1 MTHEE
6 DLLHKRMKR
15 LLKKSETGKVEFKNY
30 KDMCTQLKLPVK
42 TSDSKKAQLKKIKY
56 FCNLEN
62 GAKYSMYFTEV
73 FNNPDENILEEKFMV
88 KSIET
93 LLLAMFLKQ
102 DDTPPSIVLNTF
114 SLWKLFG
121 FINDR
126 YGNDLEENK
135 FLEANN
141 ISKEQL
147 EHFKK
152 RTRRRFE
159 DIITPALNQ
168 LDRRALINYSSIKI
182 IRINTGKDII
192 EREATDEEL
201 SRILSYERK
210 SLIKFKCEDI
220 VEIWNK
226 SLEMEYYSYLNKLIR
241 EKEKERGW
249 IKVSNGIKIVTN
261 NKKWLKDGLDRN
273 IDELEVKY
281 NINKEILSLLQKNL
295 ETKLNNYTNQVQKE
309 FSCFEK
315 FGQEFDSVKHRLP
328 TYNKR
333 HELME
338 DNYIASQEALMNYFI
353 DIMEPKIFF
362 NQRKV

>member
-42 TSDSKKAQLKKIKY
+42 TSDSKKAQLKKLKY

-62 GAKYSMYFTEV
+62 GEKYSMYFTEV

-93 LLLAMFLKQ
+93 LLLATFLKQ
-102 DDTPPSIVLNTF
+102 EENPPSIILDTF
-114 SLWKLFG
+114 SIWELFG
-121 FINDR
+121 FINNR
-126 YGNDLEENK
+126 YGNNLEENK
-135 FLEANN
+135 FLKANN

-147 EHFKK
+147 NNFKS
-152 RTRRRFE
+152 RSRRRFE

-168 LDRRALINYSSIKI
+168 LDRRALINYNSVKI
-182 IRINTGKDII
+182 IRINIGDDII

-210 SLIKFKCEDI
+210 SLIKFECDDI
-220 VEIWNK
+220 TEIWNK
-226 SLEMEYYSYLNKLIR
+226 SLEIEYYSYLNKLIR

-281 NINKEILSLLQKNL
+281 KVNKEILSLLQKNA
-295 ETKLNNYTNQVQKE
+295 ETKFNNYTEQVQKE
-309 FSCFEK
+309 FLCFEK
-315 FGQEFDSVKHRLP
+315 FGHEFDSVKKRLP
-328 TYNKR
+328 TYKKH

-338 DNYIASQEALMNYFI
+338 DNYIISQEALMNYFI
-353 DIMEPKIFF
+353 DMMEPKIFF
-362 NQRKV
+362 

>member
-1 MTHEE
+1 MTHDEE
-6 DLLHKRMKR
+6 LLHKRMKR
-15 LLKKSETGKVEFKNY
+15 LLNASPDGRVEFKNY
-30 KDMCTQLKLPVK
+30 KELCEKLKLPVK
-42 TSDSKKAQLKKIKY
+42 TSDSKKAQIKKLKY

-62 GAKYSMYFTEV
+62 GDKYSTYFTEV
-73 FNNPDENILEEKFMV
+73 YKNPDLNMLEEKFMV

-93 LLLAMFLKQ
+93 LLLATFLKQ
-102 DDTPPSIVLNTF
+102 EENPPSVILDTF
-114 SLWKLFG
+114 SLWRLFG
-121 FINDR
+121 FINNR
-126 YGNDLEENK
+126 YGNDLEEKK

-147 EHFKK
+147 NNFKT

-182 IRINTGKDII
+182 LRINVGDNII

-210 SLIKFKCEDI
+210 SLLKFGCDDI

-261 NKKWLKDGLDRN
+261 NKKWLRDGLDRN

-281 NINKEILSLLQKNL
+281 KVNKEILSLLQKNA
-295 ETKLNNYTNQVQKE
+295 ETKFENYTEQVKKE
-309 FSCFEK
+309 FLCFEK
-315 FGQEFDSVKHRLP
+315 FGHDFDSIKHRLP
-328 TYNKR
+328 TYNK
-333 HELME
+333 HYELME

-353 DIMEPKIFF
+353 DMMPPKIFF
-362 NQRKV
+362 

>member
-6 DLLHKRMKR
+6 DLMHKRMKR

-42 TSDSKKAQLKKIKY
+42 TGNAKKSQIKYLNY
-56 FCNLEN
+56 FCNLEQKE
-62 GAKYSMYFTEV
+62 KYTLIFTEV
-73 FNNPDENILEEKFMV
+73 FSNPDGAMIENKFMV

-93 LLLAMFLKQ
+93 LLLATFLKQ
-102 DDTPPSIVLNTF
+102 EENPPSIILDTF
-114 SLWKLFG
+114 SLWRLFG
-121 FINDR
+121 FINNR
-126 YGNDLEENK
+126 YGNHLEEIK

-147 EHFKK
+147 TNFKS
-152 RTRRRFE
+152 RSRRRFE

-168 LDRRALINYSSIKI
+168 LDRRALISYNSVKI
-182 IRINTGKDII
+182 IRINTGDDII
-192 EREATDEEL
+192 EREATDEEM

-210 SLIKFKCEDI
+210 SLVKFKCDDI
-220 VEIWNK
+220 AEIWNK
-226 SLEMEYYSYLNKLIR
+226 SLEMEYYSHLNKLIR
-241 EKEKERGW
+241 EKEKDRGW

-281 NINKEILSLLQKNL
+281 KVNKEILSILKKNA
-295 ETKLNNYTNQVQKE
+295 ENKFCNYTEQVQKE
-309 FSCFEK
+309 FLCFEK
-315 FGQEFDSVKHRLP
+315 FGHEFDSVKNRLP
-328 TYNKR
+328 TYNKN

-338 DNYIASQEALMNYFI
+338 GSYVASQEALMNYFI
-353 DIMEPKIFF
+353 DMMEPKIFF
-362 NQRKV
+362 